1 MINSVQQN
9 YEKQNSL
16 SFGSVFI
23 KFPNKPGESINAS
36 VAVRQA
42 TTAENPYELV
52 NKMDGKSYKVWEMK
66 GKNGNFDDNKVA
78 KTLIEQKLD
87 AWV

>member
-1 MINSVQQN
+1 MINPVQQN

-23 KFPNKPGESINAS
+23 KFPNKPRESINAS

-42 TTAENPYELV
+42 TTAENPYNLT
-52 NKMDGKSYKVWEMK
+52 NKLEGETYKVWEMK
-66 GKNGNFDDNKVA
+66 GENGNSDDNKVA
-78 KTLIEQKLD
+78 NTLIEQKLD